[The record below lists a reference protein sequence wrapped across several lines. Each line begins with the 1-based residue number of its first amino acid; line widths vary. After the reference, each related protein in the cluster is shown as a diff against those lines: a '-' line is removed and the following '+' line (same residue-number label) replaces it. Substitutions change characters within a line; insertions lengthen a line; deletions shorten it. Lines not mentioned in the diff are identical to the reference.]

1 MKLAKA
7 LDWPRL
13 ALEPGSFLD
22 DNLREYHSDLL
33 YSVTF
38 ITSQAKKKE
47 SKLGVYLLIEH
58 KSEPDRHVH
67 TQVLSYLSSIYKS
80 KGQVFPVIPIVLY
93 HGSKTWNI
101 PPDFASTLN
110 IPEACKGEL
119 LKYIPNFF
127 LEIYNLHSAEEKE
140 LLVFSSALRAFLV
153 SLKEVWK
160 LASNQIKDLEPLI
173 RDHYSQAYAS
183 DKNLIDKLLLYVLG
197 NSDF

>member
-1 MKLAKA
+1 MEISNPHDKIVKHTLSNLEYATGFLKNILPVKLAKV

-38 ITSQAKKKE
+38 IRSQANSKE

-80 KGQVFPVIPIVLY
+80 KGQIFPVIPIVYRLLGEAY
-93 HGSKTWNI
+93 GSLPQTPS
-101 PPDFASTLN
+101 PP
-110 IPEACKGEL
+110 
-119 LKYIPNFF
+119 
-127 LEIYNLHSAEEKE
+127 SATQT
-140 LLVFSSALRAFLV
+140 SGLRADGC
-153 SLKEVWK
+153 SAPSVW
-160 LASNQIKDLEPLI
+160 
-173 RDHYSQAYAS
+173 R
-183 DKNLIDKLLLYVLG
+183 
-197 NSDF
+197 